1 MERFFS
7 QITRIIQKDSNC
19 LNLYTVKGILH
30 SKEVCHVAEIDDQLI
45 YNVKAA
51 SARYR
56 ANYSIQEDI
65 NNDIIFKRKLEH
77 AVEEKCKK
85 DIRLKEIEGEENML
99 KEKEE

>member
-1 MERFFS
+1 MN
-7 QITRIIQKDSNC
+7 ID
-19 LNLYTVKGILH
+19 TVKGILH
-30 SKEVCHVAEIDDQLI
+30 SKVVCDVAEIDDQLI

-99 KEKEE
+99 KENKEELKHKI